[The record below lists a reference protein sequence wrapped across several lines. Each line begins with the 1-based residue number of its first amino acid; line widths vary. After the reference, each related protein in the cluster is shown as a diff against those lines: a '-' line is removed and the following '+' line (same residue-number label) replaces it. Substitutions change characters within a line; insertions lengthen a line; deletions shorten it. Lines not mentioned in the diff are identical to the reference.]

1 MLMPS
6 VFGNDLF
13 DDFFEFPFYD
23 DRYEKNAQKKL
34 YGHRAAN
41 LMKTDI
47 KDVEGGYEILVDLPG
62 FKKEEVKA
70 SLDNG
75 YLTIS
80 AAKMLE
86 EGEKDKK
93 TDKYL
98 RRERYEGACQR
109 SYYVGE
115 YVTKE
120 DLKAEFKDGVLR
132 VFVPKKEAIPQKEED
147 KFISI
152 EG

>member
-132 VFVPKKEAIPQKEED
+132 VFIPKKEAIPKKEED

>member
-34 YGHRAAN
+34 YGHHAAN

-47 KDVEGGYEILVDLPG
+47 KDVEGGYDILVDLPG